1 MVHFGVSLDIL
12 SEKYYILFNTNF
24 IDYKMVLKRIP
35 GKGLATKLST
45 LSLIVAAG
53 LIEIAE

>member
-1 MVHFGVSLDIL
+1 
-12 SEKYYILFNTNF
+12 
-24 IDYKMVLKRIP
+24 MVLKRIP

-53 LIEIAE
+53 LIEIAESNIHKIR